1 MKRFT
6 IILFALTMVAFSCNK
21 TEDNPIET
29 NETSSFTMTY
39 DGITYTEADP
49 NSLVLGLGTVAANGT
64 TGDGFLLTVIGVG
77 ADGTTVNICPDPNA
91 CDNICTLTLDFGAVA
106 GNEGFVATSGTV
118 KRTGNKIEISA
129 TGIGTTNFETK
140 SLTATIVVGSV
151 IEF

>member
-29 NETSSFTMTY
+29 NETSSFSMTY
-39 DGITYTEADP
+39 GGITYTEADP
-49 NSLVLGLGTVAANGT
+49 NSLFLGLGTIAANGT

-77 ADGTTVNICPDPNA
+77 DDGTTVNICPDPYE
-91 CDNICTLTLDFGAVA
+91 CETISTLTLDFGAVE
-106 GNEGFVATSGTV
+106 GNEGFVATSGTI

-129 TGIGTTNFETK
+129 IGIGTTNFDTK
-140 SLTATIVVGSV
+140 TLTATIVVRSV
-151 IEF
+151 MEF